1 MIDEPLET
9 WPSQDTIADA
19 LPATAETPVGA
30 KATEIGIREADA
42 EEATELPVAF
52 IARTVNV
59 TGVPLVRPVTESDNT
74 LPTVTGLPP
83 LPTDGV
89 TLYPVI
95 AEPPF
100 KAGAV
105 QETIAEFIPASAE
118 TPVGW
123 DGWDALSE
131 IGEEKSEYIEFIPLA
146 FVALT
151 INETNVPL
159 VRPVTEA
166 VRTFPTITE
175 VPADAPTY
183 GVTVYRVIAE
193 LPLEVGAVHETV
205 AAPLPATAETPV
217 GALGALIYKFSSY

>member
-1 MIDEPLET
+1 MIDVPVET
-9 WPSQDTIADA
+9 WPSQETVADP

-74 LPTVTGLPP
+74 LPTVTGLP
-83 LPTDGV
+83 TDGV

-123 DGWDALSE
+123 EGRDALSE

-205 AAPLPATAETPV
+205 AAPLPATTVTPV
-217 GALGALIYKFSSY
+217 GAVGALIYKSNSY

>member
-123 DGWDALSE
+123 EGSDALGI
-131 IGEEKSEYIEFIPLA
+131 IGDACVRGEFKPLA